1 MLAPK
6 RALVLGAGISGLLA
20 AHRLRQQLGDSATIV
35 IADPEPASGGKLRTG
50 TLGQSGG
57 PVELGAEAFVRRR
70 PEVTGLA
77 EELGVADQLV
87 HPSGLRPAIWSGH
100 ELHPMP
106 AGTFMGIPLGP
117 EALDGL
123 VDDATL
129 ARIAD
134 EPGMPLDWTPG
145 QDASLGQ
152 LIAERFGQQVVQ
164 RSVDPL
170 MAGVYGG
177 GTEHIGVRAATPELA
192 AALDRGATSVTAAAR
207 SALRPGPAGPV
218 FATFRDG
225 YRILVDALELA
236 ARAERSPATLD
247 QPLRADGRGWDAGPL
262 GHADIVVIATPAHAA
277 ARLLA
282 QAAPEASREL
292 ARIQHASA
300 ALVTLD
306 LPLEAGIPQHSGVL
320 VATGEELTA
329 KAFTFTSRKWT
340 HQAHRNLVRV
350 SLGRFGDDP
359 GTSILDQ
366 PDARIIDI
374 ARADLRTVTGVA
386 DAPLATRVQRW
397 RDGLPQYEPGH
408 AERITTIEQAVAPLP
423 GLVVAGAYLHGVGV
437 PACIATADAAVA
449 QALSG
454 MAG

>member
-1 MLAPK
+1 MAASP

-20 AHRLRQQLGDSATIV
+20 AYRLRQQLGPAAAIV
-35 IADPEPASGGKLRTG
+35 VADPDPASGGKLRTG
-50 TLGQSGG
+50 SLGEHGG

-70 PEVTGLA
+70 PEVTRLA
-77 EELGVADQLV
+77 DELGIADQLV
-87 HPSGLRPAIWSGH
+87 HPSGLRPAIWAGH

-106 AGTFMGIPLGP
+106 TGTYMGIPLGP
-117 EALDGL
+117 EALEGL
-123 VDDATL
+123 VDAVTL

-134 EPGMPLDWTPG
+134 EPGQPLDWTPG
-145 QDASLGQ
+145 QDMSLGG
-152 LIAERFGQQVVQ
+152 LLAERFGPQVAQ

-192 AALDRGATSVTAAAR
+192 AALDNGATSVTAAAR

-225 YRILVDALELA
+225 YRILVEALEQA
-236 ARAERSPATLD
+236 ARAERSRESLE
-247 QPLRADGRGWDAGPL
+247 QPLRSDGPGWDAGPL
-262 GHADIVVIATPAHAA
+262 GHADIVVIATPAPAA

-282 QAAPEASREL
+282 QAAPAAAREL

-306 LPLEAGIPQHSGVL
+306 LPLDAGIPQHSGVL
-320 VATGEELTA
+320 VATGEDLTA

-350 SLGRFGDDP
+350 SLGRFGDAP

-366 PDARIIDI
+366 PDARIIEV
-374 ARADLRTVTGVA
+374 ARADLQAVAGVA
-386 DAPLATRVQRW
+386 DAPLATRLHIW

-408 AERITTIEQAVAPLP
+408 AERVAAIENAVTPLP
-423 GLVVAGAYLHGVGV
+423 GLALAGAYLHGVGV

-454 MAG
+454 VAG